1 MIHAVR
7 LPFKEARSL
16 KIHACL
22 NGFVFVLSLVAAGM
36 IQGCGGGGGSA
47 SHPAVNPPAGL
58 SFSEPVITATMNQA
72 ITADVPAV
80 TGTVSSYS
88 VSPELPQ
95 GLSLGATTGVIS
107 GTPTAVAAK
116 ASYTVSALNSAG
128 STSAS
133 IQITVSAPLPP
144 PTGLMYP
151 QTTIATYVGQ
161 TITPDIPGAAGTIT
175 SYTVSPALPPGL
187 TMDPSTGV
195 ISGTPIAAVPETT
208 YDVVGSNSSGKVTAA
223 VSPTITVTD
232 APSILLQLG
241 DQYPITNMQFVNSR
255 VLSQEFGGGWTL
267 RNYTSG
273 AIVASGDARL
283 GQLQS
288 DHHSPAQMAGSTL
301 AIQITGGIQVLSSA
315 DGHPLSTIA
324 SPGYNIA
331 PNSTIL
337 EENDSWQLASDGSY
351 IVVETHTGLYVYTP
365 GGQLLFSR
373 PGNYMQS
380 APFAAGG
387 QVLVANGPAGTNTI
401 ETISVPSGNSTVS
414 APYQGNFYAWFTD
427 GGRFFTTAGGL
438 VFTYSSSGVQQ
449 AAVQLPTSP
458 STNIGGAGNWI
469 WTFDPNSL
477 NVYAIGSTTPA
488 LTVSGP
494 DVASYAVSGTTI
506 AVLPF
511 YKTISVIDLSGVA
524 PVETDYPVPVP
535 LNHAAVSE
543 ESVGPFAAVSGT
555 EWVAGMQTYGSY
567 VPNSSSGARLHT
579 NVILDGPSLSTNSPR
594 YLGSGAALNIAGSS
608 TNVAIS
614 TAIGQISYFNPA
626 VTTPEGSIDLTSG
639 ELALSTDGSIL
650 AASAQDGSL
659 LNIYSLPAGAVSST
673 FTYSGSAA
681 GLLAD
686 FTLSGSGT
694 TFGQIEAV
702 ESDGTANYTL
712 QVAAVAGGPA
722 IWSSSLQNLFG
733 SILLSPDGTL
743 IAVTTGT
750 LPSSA
755 VTIYKNGQQV
765 AAVAGMGI
773 GWIDNGRLLVNN
785 YGYQGISDVPSYINC
800 TIYSPT
806 GTAVASPPLP
816 QLLAIQPV
824 TSDTVFAPAQ
834 SAIYS
839 LTTGKATWTNPYTP
853 DSGNSSGGRWI
864 GAVAGPYVVFELEGR
879 VVAVNY

>member
-1 MIHAVR
+1 MILVVR
-7 LPFKEARSL
+7 LLRGSSSL
-16 KIHACL
+16 KFHHCL
-22 NGFVFVLSLVAAGM
+22 DGLLLILFLVATGM
-36 IQGCGGGGGSA
+36 IQGCGSGVGSS

-58 SFSEPVITATMNQA
+58 SFSEPIITATMNQA

-88 VSPELPQ
+88 VSPALPQ
-95 GLSLGATTGVIS
+95 GLSLSATTGVIS

-116 ASYTVSALNSAG
+116 TSYSVSALNSAG
-128 STSAS
+128 STSTS
-133 IQITVSAPLPP
+133 IQITVSAPVPS

-151 QTTIATYVGQ
+151 QTTIATYLGQ
-161 TITPDIPGAAGTIT
+161 PITPDIPGAAGTIT
-175 SYTVSPALPPGL
+175 SFTVSPALPPGL

-195 ISGTPIAAVPETT
+195 ISGTPTAAVPETT
-208 YDVVGSNSSGKVTAA
+208 YYVTGSNSSGKVTAA

-232 APSILLQLG
+232 APNILLQLG
-241 DQYPITNMQFVNSR
+241 NQYPITNMQFANSR
-255 VLSQEFGGGWTL
+255 VLSQESGGGWTL

-324 SPGYNIA
+324 SPGYDIA
-331 PNSTIL
+331 PNSTVL

-351 IVVETHTGLYVYTP
+351 IVVETHAGLYVYTP

-373 PGNYMQS
+373 PGDYMQS
-380 APFAAGG
+380 APFAAVG
-387 QVLVANGPAGTNTI
+387 QVQVANGPAGTHTI
-401 ETISVPSGNSTVS
+401 ETISVPSGSSTVS
-414 APYQGNFYAWFTD
+414 APYQGNFYAWFTG

-449 AAVQLPTSP
+449 AAVQLPTTP
-458 STNIGGAGNWI
+458 STNIGGAGNWF

-477 NVYAIGSTTPA
+477 NVYSIGSTTPA

-511 YKTISVIDLSGVA
+511 YKTISVIDLSGA
-524 PVETDYPVPVP
+524 TLVETDYPVPAP
-535 LNHAAVSE
+535 LNRAAVSE
-543 ESVGPFAAVSGT
+543 ESIGPFAAVSGT
-555 EWVAGMQTYGSY
+555 EWVAGIQTYRSY
-567 VPNSSSGARLHT
+567 VPNSSSGAPFHA
-579 NVILDGPSLSTNSPR
+579 NVILDGASLSKSSPR
-594 YLGSGAALNIAGSS
+594 YLGAGAALNIVGSS
-608 TNVAIS
+608 ETVS
-614 TAIGQISYFNPA
+614 IGTGDGLISYFNPA

-639 ELALSTDGSIL
+639 ELELSSDGSIL
-650 AASAQDGSL
+650 AASSQDGSL
-659 LNIYSLPAGAVSST
+659 LNMYSLPSGTLSNT
-673 FTYSGSAA
+673 FNYSGQSAQ

-694 TFGQIEAV
+694 NFGQIEPV
-702 ESDGTANYTL
+702 NGGTPNYTL
-712 QVAAVAGGPA
+712 QVAPVAGNPA
-722 IWSSSLQNLFG
+722 IWSSSSQNLFG

-743 IAVTTGT
+743 IAVTTGS

-765 AAVAGMGI
+765 AAVNGVGV
-773 GWIDNGRLLVNN
+773 GWIDNARLLVNN
-785 YGYQGISDVPSYINC
+785 YGDQGTSDIPSYTGC

-806 GTAVASPPLP
+806 GTALASPPLP
-816 QLLAIQPV
+816 QLMAIQPV
-824 TSDTVFAPAQ
+824 SPDTVFAPAQ

-839 LTTGKATWTNPYTP
+839 LTTGQPTWTNPYTP
-853 DSGNSSGGRWI
+853 DSGNIHGGGWI

-879 VVAVNY
+879 VIAVSY